1 MENKDKQ
8 VLNEIDRSLKAILYW
23 CKDCLSFEDFEN
35 SGMRVNV
42 CAVNLIKIYDLA
54 DKISFDE
61 IRIKIINTICEY
73 LYNICKKITDG
84 YSGVNMRI
92 VWETINNDLKPLKA
106 EIERYL

>member
-23 CKDCLSFEDFEN
+23 CKDCFSFEDFEN

-54 DKISFDE
+54 DKKSFDE
-61 IRIKIINTICEY
+61 IRIKIMNTVCEY
-73 LYNICKKITDG
+73 LYDICKKITDG
-84 YSGVNMRI
+84 YSCEDIRF
-92 VWETINNDLKPLKA
+92 VWETINNDLKPLKT